1 MVASHRI
8 DEDND
13 ALASA
18 QVVYSRSAPGFK
30 GSKIGQWQNPGNE
43 AVAF

>member
-1 MVASHRI
+1 MVVSHRI
-8 DEDND
+8 DQDND

-18 QVVYSRSAPGFK
+18 QVYSRSTPGFK